1 MKVWNGTGSRGG
13 TGRVVVVD
21 GDESWLCCFS
31 NSFTIKLLGQ
41 SVCVTIRWL
50 LLLFFVFQ
58 TGCASKRC
66 SFPARIDDILLVLFL
81 SCVLNRTRD
90 GIHLS
95 SKQQCVYTSRCFGS
109 VREIVRSERPSVLCT
124 REEDINQSHAMY
136 SKRRCQDVRH
146 VQYVFVRTKDGR
158 SLCLRRTKSIT
169 HCRKI
174 IFRGPTDRCLR

>member
-21 GDESWLCCFS
+21 GDESWLRCFS

-66 SFPARIDDILLVLFL
+66 SVPARIDDILLVLFL

-95 SKQQCVYTSRCFGS
+95 SKQQCVYSMSLLRIRARDCSFGAS
-109 VREIVRSERPSVLCT
+109 DRPSFVREKKTS
-124 REEDINQSHAMY
+124 INRMPCIRRDDVKMYVMY
-136 SKRRCQDVRH
+136 STSLF
-146 VQYVFVRTKDGR
+146 VQRTDGR
-158 SLCLRRTKSIT
+158 SVSVAQSRSHTVAKLSSEVQ
-169 HCRKI
+169 
-174 IFRGPTDRCLR
+174 PTDA